1 MPAARH
7 VVVDGSNIATEG
19 NSLPSLKQLDEAV
32 REYLRENPDDFVTV
46 VVDATFGHRIPPEEL
61 EMFEQAEREGDIV
74 SPPAGA
80 IGRGDAFLLRVAD
93 RVGAVVLSND
103 SFQEFHGEY
112 GWLFDKGRLI
122 GGKPVP
128 GVGWIFTPRSPVRG
142 PKSRQSMKDAKR
154 KQPPEQV
161 EPEGSGL
168 ELAAERSRG
177 KASGRRLQ
185 KAIATAAEEAVGP
198 EGGARKRR
206 RRRRGGELP
215 SEPLNE
221 PLTFIN
227 FIAAHSLGQEVEGVV
242 EEFSSHG
249 AFITAGGARCYLPL
263 SAMGDPPPRSA
274 REVLRKGESRA
285 FVVQAF
291 DAMRRGVELALPG
304 FAHPSGAPTPETVEA
319 EIHVAEELR
328 EAGAGPVVEAP
339 ARRGRPRPSA
349 PRPDGSRR
357 GRSSREQVAAE
368 QGEGPGAGGTA
379 PPVLNV
385 SPAAQEAK
393 APRRAKAAAAKAA
406 PHAPSAEHAKEVAVP
421 KAATKVQAAQRGAG
435 APAAAATKK
444 AASTTTAPKKAASP
458 RRAASTTTAPKKAA
472 SPRRAASTTTAP
484 KKAASPRRAASTT
497 TAPSPRRAAGEV
509 TAAPAKTAASKNA
522 TGPGRTAGKKVA
534 GPAKTPGEETAGAK
548 VPRASKAA
556 AAAAAAAAAS
566 REVTVTGAIKPT
578 TRAKKAGAGVSEPAP
593 TAERAPKKAAGKAK
607 VERPVKEVDGSPSAP
622 APPKATKRRGS

>member
-458 RRAASTTTAPKKAA
+458 RRAASTTTAP
-472 SPRRAASTTTAP
+472 
-484 KKAASPRRAASTT
+484 
-497 TAPSPRRAAGEV
+497 SPRRAAGEV